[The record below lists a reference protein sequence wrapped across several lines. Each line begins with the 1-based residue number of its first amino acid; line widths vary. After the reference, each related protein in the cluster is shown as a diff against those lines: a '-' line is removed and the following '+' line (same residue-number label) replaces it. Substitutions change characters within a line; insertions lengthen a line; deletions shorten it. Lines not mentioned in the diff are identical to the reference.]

1 MKSNKS
7 QEELHEE
14 LREELREGRTSDE
27 LREYLD
33 NFTSLSAEQKN
44 ELVQREERREERLRK
59 GRTLDELREYLDNFV
74 NTSLSAEQKNEL
86 VQLTINSESSF
97 THLEELVFNL
107 YH

>member
-7 QEELHEE
+7 QEELQQER
-14 LREELREGRTSDE
+14 REERLRKGRTSDE

-33 NFTSLSAEQKN
+33 NFVTTSLSAEQKN
-44 ELVQREERREERLRK
+44 ELVK
-59 GRTLDELREYLDNFV
+59 
-74 NTSLSAEQKNEL
+74 
-86 VQLTINSESSF
+86 LTIKSESSF